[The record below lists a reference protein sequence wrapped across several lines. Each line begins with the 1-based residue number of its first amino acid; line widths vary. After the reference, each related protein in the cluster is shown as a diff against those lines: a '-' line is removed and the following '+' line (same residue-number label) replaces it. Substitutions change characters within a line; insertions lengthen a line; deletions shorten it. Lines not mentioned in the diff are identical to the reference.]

1 MAQEFNVICPK
12 CRYTY
17 NVHKMIYDK
26 GPDFLMY
33 CPNCMERYPR
43 KEGKI
48 ESSNFPLNG

>member
-12 CRYTY
+12 CGYKY

-26 GPDFLMY
+26 GPEFLMY
-33 CPNCMERYPR
+33 CPNCVHRYPR

-48 ESSNFPLNG
+48 ESSNFPLHD